1 MAESEPDLY
10 DLEITFRIKV
20 KKWRI
25 DDQTDKANRE
35 WSLKLY
41 DRNKEEWVR
50 VIDLDRPGEM
60 AGIVSIVQK

>member
-1 MAESEPDLY
+1 MAESESDLY
-10 DLEITFRIKV
+10 DLEITFKVKV

-25 DDQTDKANRE
+25 DDQAISANRE

-50 VIDLDRPGEM
+50 INDLNRPGELG
-60 AGIVSIVQK
+60 GIISIVQN

>member
-1 MAESEPDLY
+1 MAESESDIY
-10 DLEITFRIKV
+10 DLEITFRVQV

-25 DDQTDKANRE
+25 DDQADIANRE

-50 VIDLDRPGEM
+50 VIDLNRPGEN

>member
-1 MAESEPDLY
+1 MAESESDIY
-10 DLEITFRIKV
+10 DLEITFRVQV

-25 DDQTDKANRE
+25 DDQTNKANRE

-50 VIDLDRPGEM
+50 INDLNRPGEH

>member
-1 MAESEPDLY
+1 MAESESDLY
-10 DLEITFRIKV
+10 DLEITFKVKV

-25 DDQTDKANRE
+25 DDQADKANRE
-35 WSLKLY
+35 WS
-41 DRNKEEWVR
+41 VR

>member
-1 MAESEPDLY
+1 MAESESDLY

-25 DDQTDKANRE
+25 DDQADKTNRE

>member
-1 MAESEPDLY
+1 MAESESDLY
-10 DLEITFRIKV
+10 DLEITFRVKV

-25 DDQTDKANRE
+25 DDQADKANRE

-50 VIDLDRPGEM
+50 VIDLTRPGEM